1 MNNVVSLEQR
11 DDVSVIDVYEGLLS
25 VLDAV
30 KGKQGGTFA
39 NWDAQQETRFA
50 LP

>member
-1 MNNVVSLEQR
+1 MNNVVSLEQQ
-11 DDVSVIDVYEGLLS
+11 DHVSVINVDEGLLS

-30 KGKQGGTFA
+30 KGKQGGSFA
-39 NWDAQQETRFA
+39 KWDVQQETRFA